1 MSFLAM
7 KWPSP
12 LLLSLAC
19 LVQFA
24 ASPALSAKDA
34 PLPQELSTY
43 LAKAEPESG
52 WTLKAKSE
60 FGECDYWHLNLKSQ
74 VWQDIPWE
82 HDLVIFKP
90 KNVTSEGKMVL
101 LNEGGS
107 FKPDKAMYGAF
118 LANKMKVPVAIVLGV
133 PKQPLFDGKRED
145 DLIAETF
152 IRYLET
158 GDASWPLLFPMVKT
172 VVKAMDAV
180 GEFTGKDWGVKTD
193 KFLLTGAS
201 KRGWTT
207 WLTASSDPRVF
218 AIAPMVIDVLNIPA
232 QLPLQMDRFGKPS
245 EQISPYTS
253 RGLIPLGET
262 AAAKRLWSMVDPYTY
277 RAKYTMPKLILLG
290 NNDPY
295 WSPDALNVYWDE
307 TPGDKYISYT
317 PNAGHNLMEVDASGI
332 RQPLP
337 MRALDNITAFVRAQ
351 FTGVALPKLGWK
363 HGEAADGKLSLTV
376 TADQPAKEARLWIAK
391 SATKDFRK
399 ARWESQP
406 LETGDGKSIT
416 AMVAKPESG
425 YIAYYA
431 DLNYEVDGTPLWLC
445 TQLRLAGEGL

>member
-1 MSFLAM
+1 MLRTLFLLPVLA
-7 KWPSP
+7 
-12 LLLSLAC
+12 LSLAT
-19 LVQFA
+19 
-24 ASPALSAKDA
+24 AKET
-34 PLPQELSTY
+34 PPPQELGAY

-52 WTLKAKSE
+52 WTLKTKSE
-60 FGECDYWHLNLKSQ
+60 FGDCDYWHLNLKSQ
-74 VWQDIPWE
+74 VWQNIPWE

-118 LANKMKVPVAIVLGV
+118 LANKMKAPVAIVLGV

-152 IRYLET
+152 VRYLET
-158 GDASWPLLFPMVKT
+158 EDASWPLLFPMVKT
-172 VVKAMDAV
+172 VVKAMDAT
-180 GEFTGKDWGVKTD
+180 GEFTEKEWGVKTD
-193 KFLLTGAS
+193 KFVVTGAS

-207 WLTASSDPRVF
+207 WLTAAADPRVI
-218 AIAPMVIDVLNIPA
+218 AIAPMVIDMLNIPA
-232 QLPLQMDRFGKPS
+232 QLPLQVDRFGGPS
-245 EQISPYTS
+245 EQISPYTK
-253 RGLIPLGET
+253 RGLIPLGDT
-262 AAAKRLWSMVDPYTY
+262 PVAKHLWTIVDPYTY

-295 WSPDALNVYWDE
+295 WSPDALNLYWDE
-307 TPGDKYISYT
+307 TPGEKYISYT
-317 PNAGHNLMEVDASGI
+317 PNAGHNLMEVDAAGV

-337 MRALDNITAFVRAQ
+337 IRALDNITAFVRAQ
-351 FTGVALPKLGWK
+351 FKGISLPEVSWK
-363 HGEAADGKLSLTV
+363 HGAAADGRLSLAV
-376 TADQPAKEARLWIAK
+376 TSDQPAKEARLWVAK

-406 LETGDGKSIT
+406 IEASDGKSFT
-416 AMVAKPESG
+416 ATVAKPESG

-431 DLNYEVDGTPLWLC
+431 DLNYEVDGSPLWLC

>member
-1 MSFLAM
+1 MSFIRMKCPRFLFSLVCLA
-7 KWPSP
+7 
-12 LLLSLAC
+12 
-19 LVQFA
+19 QFA
-24 ASPALSAKDA
+24 SSPSIYAKDTTI
-34 PLPQELSTY
+34 PRELSTY
-43 LAKAEPESG
+43 LAKAEPQSG
-52 WTLKAKSE
+52 WTLTKKGE

-90 KNVTSEGKMVL
+90 KTITSDGKMVL

-118 LANKMKVPVAIVLGV
+118 LATKMKAPVAIVLGV
-133 PKQPLFDGKRED
+133 PKQPLFEGKRED

-158 GDASWPLLFPMVKT
+158 QDANWPLLFPMVKS

-180 GEFTGKDWGVKTD
+180 GEFTEKEWGLKTD

-218 AIAPMVIDVLNIPA
+218 AIAPMVIDMLNIPA
-232 QLPLQMDRFGKPS
+232 QLPLQVERFGKPS
-245 EQISPYTS
+245 DQISPYTK

-262 AAAKRLWSMVDPYTY
+262 PAAKRLWSIVDPYTY
-277 RAKYTMPKLILLG
+277 RAKYTMPKMILLG

-295 WSPDALNVYWDE
+295 WSPDALNLYWDE
-307 TPGDKYISYT
+307 TPGEKYISYT
-317 PNAGHNLMEVDASGI
+317 PNAGHNLMEVDAAGV
-332 RQPLP
+332 RQLLP
-337 MRALDNITAFVRAQ
+337 VRALDNITAFVRAQ
-351 FTGVALPKLGWK
+351 FTGKTLPKVSWK
-363 HGEAADGKLSLTV
+363 HSDAPDGKLSLNV
-376 TADQPAKEARLWIAK
+376 TADQPAKEARLWVAK
-391 SATKDFRK
+391 SDTQDFRK

-406 LETGDGKSIT
+406 IEIGDGKSISAAIT
-416 AMVAKPESG
+416 KPESG

-431 DLNYEVDGTPLWLC
+431 DLNYEVDGSPLWLC
-445 TQLRLAGEGL
+445 TQLRLAGGDL

>member
-1 MSFLAM
+1 MLR
-7 KWPSP
+7 K
-12 LLLSLAC
+12 LLLLP
-19 LVQFA
+19 LF
-24 ASPALSAKDA
+24 ALSLSFAKEA
-34 PLPQELSTY
+34 PLPGELATY

-52 WTLKAKSE
+52 WKLQTKSE
-60 FGECDYWHLNLKSQ
+60 FGDCDYWHLKLKSQ
-74 VWQDIPWE
+74 VWHDIAWE
-82 HDLVIFKP
+82 HDLIIFKP

-118 LANKMKVPVAIVLGV
+118 LANKMKAPVAIVLGV
-133 PKQPLFDGKRED
+133 PNQPLFDGKRED

-152 IRYLET
+152 IRYLDT
-158 GDASWPLLFPMVKT
+158 QDASWPLLFPMVKT

-180 GEFTGKDWGVKTD
+180 GEFTDKEWGVKTG

-207 WLTASSDPRVF
+207 WLTASADPRIM

-232 QLPLQMDRFGKPS
+232 QLPLQLDRFGKPS
-245 EQISPYTS
+245 EQISPYTN

-262 AAAKRLWSMVDPYTY
+262 PAEKKLWSMVDPYTY
-277 RAKYTMPKLILLG
+277 RSKYTMPKLILLG

-295 WSPDALNVYWDE
+295 WSPDALNLYWDE

-317 PNAGHNLMEVDASGI
+317 PNAGHNLMETDADGV

-337 MRALDNITAFVRAQ
+337 IRALDNITAFVRAQ
-351 FTGVALPKLGWK
+351 FTGRTFPKVSWK
-363 HGEAADGKLSLTV
+363 HGEAADGKLSLNV
-376 TADQPAKEARLWIAK
+376 TSDQPAKEARLWIAK

-406 LETGDGKSIT
+406 LEITNGKTVDTTI
-416 AMVAKPESG
+416 AKPATG
-425 YIAYYA
+425 YIAFYA
-431 DLNYEVDGTPLWLC
+431 DLSYNIDEVPLWLC
-445 TQLRLAGEGL
+445 TQLRLSGAE

>member
-1 MSFLAM
+1 M
-7 KWPSP
+7 KWLSP
-12 LLLSLAC
+12 LLLSLTC
-19 LVQFA
+19 LIPFT
-24 ASPALSAKDA
+24 SPLASAKEA
-34 PLPQELSTY
+34 ALPQELSTY
-43 LAKAEPESG
+43 VAKAEPDSG
-52 WTLKAKSE
+52 WTLVTKSE
-60 FGECDYWHLNLKSQ
+60 FGECEYWHLNLKSQ

-90 KNVTSEGKMVL
+90 KNVTPDGKMVL

-118 LANKMKVPVAIVLGV
+118 LANKMKAPVAIVLGV
-133 PKQPLFDGKRED
+133 PKQPLYDGKRED

-158 GDASWPLLFPMVKT
+158 EDASWPLLFPMVKT

-180 GEFTGKDWGVKTD
+180 GEFTGREWGVKTD
-193 KFLLTGAS
+193 KFLVTGAS

-207 WLTASSDPRVF
+207 WLTAASDPRVI
-218 AIAPMVIDVLNIPA
+218 AIAPMVIDMLNIPA
-232 QLPLQMDRFGKPS
+232 QLPLQVNRFGKPS
-245 EQISPYTS
+245 EQISPYTK

-262 AAAKRLWSMVDPYTY
+262 PAAKHLWSIVDPYTY
-277 RAKYTMPKLILLG
+277 RSKYTMPKLILLG

-295 WSPDALNVYWDE
+295 WSPDALNLYWDE
-307 TPGDKYISYT
+307 TPGEKYISYT

-337 MRALDNITAFVRAQ
+337 IRALDNITAFVRAQ
-351 FTGVALPKLGWK
+351 FTGIALPKLGWK

-416 AMVAKPESG
+416 AMVAMPESG

-431 DLNYEVDGTPLWLC
+431 DLNYQVDGGPMWLC
-445 TQLRLAGEGL
+445 TQLRLAGEGM